1 MLALIAGGGDLPR
14 QVAAAQAQAPF
25 VCVLEGSSPD
35 GLVADRRFRLE
46 TLGTLLSD
54 LQGRGITSV
63 CFIGNVSRPQF
74 DPAALDAATLPLV
87 PRFQA
92 ALARGDNGALE
103 VARDIFRDA
112 GFRVVGIHELMPD
125 MLARPGIL
133 SQAQPDDR
141 MRRDAARGAEVL
153 AALSPLDIGQACVI
167 GRAQVMAVEAIG
179 GTDHMLTTLPEVA
192 RDARAVLCK
201 GPKKGQIRE
210 IDLPTVGPETIEYAH
225 AAGLAGIV
233 VEAGGVLMAERESCI
248 AAADRHGLVLWVRE
262 ERDA

>member
-1 MLALIAGGGDLPR
+1 
-14 QVAAAQAQAPF
+14 
-25 VCVLEGSSPD
+25 
-35 GLVADRRFRLE
+35 
-46 TLGTLLSD
+46 
-54 LQGRGITSV
+54 
-63 CFIGNVSRPQF
+63 
-74 DPAALDAATLPLV
+74 
-87 PRFQA
+87 
-92 ALARGDNGALE
+92 
-103 VARDIFRDA
+103 
-112 GFRVVGIHELMPD
+112 
-125 MLARPGIL
+125 
-133 SQAQPDDR
+133 